1 MVKVTG
7 PTGPQGTPAATPA
20 DAKAPAEKAAPGA
33 GTLGKPPADGFSQA
47 AGGLLGYK
55 SSPLVSGAVKIFSD
69 GVVFPPNLI
78 DPKNPR
84 NDPKYLRLLAAVLG
98 LDDLEHYFYSLEGE
112 KQEEYLAHKAKQREE
127 KWAKVE
133 KEKEEKRRK
142 KENPSED
149 AEGAEEEN
157 DEDEA

>member
-7 PTGPQGTPAATPA
+7 PTGPQGTPAATPTEGKTPA
-20 DAKAPAEKAAPGA
+20 AAGETAPTKV
-33 GTLGKPPADGFSQA
+33 PADGFSQA

-69 GVVFPPNLI
+69 GVVFPPNLL
-78 DPKNPR
+78 DTKDGR

-133 KEKEEKRRK
+133 REKEEKRRRK
-142 KENPSED
+142 
-149 AEGAEEEN
+149 AEGITEESEEDSESDEEEP
-157 DEDEA
+157 E

>member
-7 PTGPQGTPAATPA
+7 PTGQQ
-20 DAKAPAEKAAPGA
+20 APASSKPAEVSAKDAAPGA
-33 GTLGKPPADGFSQA
+33 SAAPAKPVPDAFAQA

-69 GVVFPPNLI
+69 GVMFPPNLV
-78 DPKNPR
+78 DPKDPR

-98 LDDLEHYFYSLEGE
+98 LDELEHYFYSLEGE

-127 KWAKVE
+127 KLAKVE
-133 KEKEEKRRK
+133 REKEEKRRQ
-142 KENPSED
+142 KEQ
-149 AEGAEEEN
+149 GAEPEAAE
-157 DEDEA
+157 DEDSEEE

>member
-7 PTGPQGTPAATPA
+7 PTGTQGTPAATPTDVPETPA
-20 DAKAPAEKAAPGA
+20 APDAAAPAKV
-33 GTLGKPPADGFSQA
+33 PPDGFSKA
-47 AGGLLGYK
+47 AGGLVGYK
-55 SSPLVSGAVKIFSD
+55 SSPLVSGAFKIFSD
-69 GVVFPPNLI
+69 GVVFPPNLL
-78 DPKNPR
+78 DTKDPR

-133 KEKEEKRRK
+133 REKEEKRRRR
-142 KENPSED
+142 ENPDADPED
-149 AEGAEEEN
+149 EEDSGAEDSE
-157 DEDEA
+157 

>member
-1 MVKVTG
+1 MFKVPG
-7 PTGPQGTPAATPA
+7 PTGPQSPPAAAPTDARPA
-20 DAKAPAEKAAPGA
+20 AETAAAPGA
-33 GTLGKPPADGFSQA
+33 TAPAKVPDGFSQA

-69 GVVFPPNLI
+69 GVVFPPNLL
-78 DPKNPR
+78 DTKDGR

-149 AEGAEEEN
+149 DEEEDPEDEGA
-157 DEDEA
+157 

>member
-7 PTGPQGTPAATPA
+7 PAGPQTPAPATPSDVSAKDAAEGAPATPA
-20 DAKAPAEKAAPGA
+20 KPAADAFA
-33 GTLGKPPADGFSQA
+33 QA

-69 GVVFPPNLI
+69 GVMFPPNLV
-78 DPKNPR
+78 DPKDPR

-98 LDDLEHYFYSLEGE
+98 LDELEHYFYSLEGE

-127 KWAKVE
+127 KLAKVE
-133 KEKEEKRRK
+133 REKEEKRRQ
-142 KENPSED
+142 KEGIAPTEVED
-149 AEGAEEEN
+149 DGEESEEE
-157 DEDEA
+157 

>member
-7 PTGPQGTPAATPA
+7 PTGQQAPAPAATSDVPAKDAAAKDAAAVPAKPA
-20 DAKAPAEKAAPGA
+20 DAFA
-33 GTLGKPPADGFSQA
+33 QA

-69 GVVFPPNLI
+69 GVMFPPNLV
-78 DPKNPR
+78 DPKDPR

-98 LDDLEHYFYSLEGE
+98 LDELEHYFYSLEGE

-127 KWAKVE
+127 KLAKVE
-133 KEKEEKRRK
+133 REKEEKRRQ
-142 KENPSED
+142 KEGVE
-149 AEGAEEEN
+149 AEPAEE
-157 DEDEA
+157 DEEEE

>member
-7 PTGPQGTPAATPA
+7 PTGPQGTPAAAPA
-20 DAKAPAEKAAPGA
+20 DAKAAPQAPAAPGA
-33 GTLGKPPADGFSQA
+33 QTPAKVPPDGFSQS

-69 GVVFPPNLI
+69 GVVFPPNLL
-78 DPKNPR
+78 DTKDAR

-133 KEKEEKRRK
+133 REKEEKRRK
-142 KENPSED
+142 KENPAEGDDEEEESED
-149 AEGAEEEN
+149 EE
-157 DEDEA
+157 A

>member
-7 PTGPQGTPAATPA
+7 PTGPQGTPAATPSEA
-20 DAKAPAEKAAPGA
+20 SEKPAAAGATAPG
-33 GTLGKPPADGFSQA
+33 KVPADGFSQA
-47 AGGLLGYK
+47 ASNLAGYK
-55 SSPLVSGAVKIFSD
+55 SSPLVSGAFKIFSD
-69 GVVFPPNLI
+69 GVVFPPNIL
-78 DPKNPR
+78 DTKDPR

-133 KEKEEKRRK
+133 REKEEKRRK
-142 KENPSED
+142 KEDPDWEPEEDSED
-149 AEGAEEEN
+149 EESE
-157 DEDEA
+157 

>member
-7 PTGPQGTPAATPA
+7 PTGPQAPAPAASPEVPAKDAAAKDAAAPAKPA
-20 DAKAPAEKAAPGA
+20 DAFA
-33 GTLGKPPADGFSQA
+33 QA

-69 GVVFPPNLI
+69 GVMFPPNLV
-78 DPKNPR
+78 DPKDPR

-98 LDDLEHYFYSLEGE
+98 LDELEHYFYSLEGE

-127 KWAKVE
+127 KLAKVE
-133 KEKEEKRRK
+133 REKEEKRRQ
-142 KENPSED
+142 KEGVEAEPAEED
-149 AEGAEEEN
+149 EAEEE
-157 DEDEA
+157 E

>member
-7 PTGPQGTPAATPA
+7 PTGPQGAAPASPADVSAKDAAKDPAA
-20 DAKAPAEKAAPGA
+20 APA
-33 GTLGKPPADGFSQA
+33 KPASDAFSQA
-47 AGGLLGYK
+47 AGGLLGFK

-69 GVVFPPNLI
+69 GVMFPPNLV
-78 DPKNPR
+78 DPKDPR

-127 KWAKVE
+127 KLAKVE
-133 KEKEEKRRK
+133 REKEEKRRQ
-142 KENPSED
+142 KEGLGPETVD
-149 AEGAEEEN
+149 E
-157 DEDEA
+157 EDEGGEE